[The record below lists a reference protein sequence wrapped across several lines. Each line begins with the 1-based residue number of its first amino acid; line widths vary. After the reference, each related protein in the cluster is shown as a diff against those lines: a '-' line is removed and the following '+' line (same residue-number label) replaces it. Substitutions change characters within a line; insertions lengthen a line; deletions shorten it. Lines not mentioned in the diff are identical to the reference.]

1 MKYWLMKAE
10 PNSRIV
16 KGKDVKFSVDDF
28 EAVGTTAWEGVR
40 NFEARNLMKDM
51 STGDKVLFYHSN
63 CKNPGIA
70 GFAEVCKET
79 YPDYTAWDSSHPYY
93 DPKTNKETPKWF
105 MVDVKF
111 VFRAPHFVSLSLLR
125 RIAAVS
131 SHDTLEAVAYV
142 GSDGLKAIKEMAL
155 LNRGRLSVQRVSE
168 ACWTAI
174 EEMAR
179 RGGWGDTS
187 FSQKV
192 KATSIKSDRTRKI
205 AEQDSQEELKD
216 GTGRSTAS
224 DGPGLESRWGTS
236 RRGCKRKESDGD
248 TINARR
254 KSARTK

>member
-1 MKYWLMKAE
+1 
-10 PNSRIV
+10 
-16 KGKDVKFSVDDF
+16 
-28 EAVGTTAWEGVR
+28 
-40 NFEARNLMKDM
+40 
-51 STGDKVLFYHSN
+51 
-63 CKNPGIA
+63 
-70 GFAEVCKET
+70 
-79 YPDYTAWDSSHPYY
+79 
-93 DPKTNKETPKWF
+93 

-125 RIAAVS
+125 RIADVS
-131 SHDTLEAVAYV
+131 SHDALEALAYV

-179 RGGWGDTS
+179 RGGWGAVS

-205 AEQDSQEELKD
+205 AEQDSQEVKD
-216 GTGRSTAS
+216 GTGRNTES
-224 DGPGLESRWGTS
+224 DGPGLESRGGTS
-236 RRGCKRKESDGD
+236 RRRGCKRKESDGD

-254 KSARTK
+254 KSARKK